1 LRLKDRVR
9 IDHYP
14 DGTHA
19 GAGQVIAADTV
30 EAPHVVHLVQIYQK
44 QCLQADL
51 TLLNKGEYKNVVSYF
66 YVIRGVTCH
75 PSAVFSLRAVG
86 IEEVGVVDMLDLYH
100 IGAILPLHRLAHQVS
115 SETVHLSSLVL
126 AVQLAEDELS
136 ANVYIGILR
145 SDMCIAHRGKT
156 GFHIGHKGYL
166 TGELKAGYEV
176 VQEIYLTVQSF
187 DIAETCLGLP
197 AVFGESKLIPG
208 DDIKA
213 EYSSLS
219 PKNKLLSVQVRS
231 IRRSVETRQ
240 RGFTVLLRIL
250 ARRDNCFDFLLAYIK
265 VPLSIP
271 SFFCFP

>member
-1 LRLKDRVR
+1 
-9 IDHYP
+9 
-14 DGTHA
+14 
-19 GAGQVIAADTV
+19 
-30 EAPHVVHLVQIYQK
+30 
-44 QCLQADL
+44 
-51 TLLNKGEYKNVVSYF
+51 
-66 YVIRGVTCH
+66 
-75 PSAVFSLRAVG
+75 
-86 IEEVGVVDMLDLYH
+86 
-100 IGAILPLHRLAHQVS
+100 
-115 SETVHLSSLVL
+115 
-126 AVQLAEDELS
+126 
-136 ANVYIGILR
+136 
-145 SDMCIAHRGKT
+145 MCIAHRGKT

-271 SFFCFP
+271 SFFAFHNVPSMNRHVWPCLPHILPLDFKSGRSRAPAVSAKSCNTNYIIQILTSQHGKIMPVSIVGISMWYSAHIRLKYKNPLPVKGAD